1 MSIIKILKMQ
11 RIFQNLFTECLLHTR
26 HCARDKRD
34 TKLSKERKE
43 SYKTIVS
50 GKSRNGE
57 VSVLVCSFITK
68 DFVYSWVLESEKSSY
83 AGSLSL
89 MGERVY
95 VCVVGFGENE
105 EA

>member
-1 MSIIKILKMQ
+1 MPTTHQTLCKRQEGYKTEQ
-11 RIFQNLFTECLLHTR
+11 R
-26 HCARDKRD
+26 K
-34 TKLSKERKE
+34 RKE

-57 VSVLVCSFITK
+57 VSMLVCSFITK

-95 VCVVGFGENE
+95 MCGGFWRK
-105 EA
+105 